1 MSGHQYSLTLLFL
14 YLSCLTRIFMQE
26 DEEEEE
32 EEEDPIPTPVPAGM

>member
-1 MSGHQYSLTLLFL
+1 MSGHQYSPTLLFL

-32 EEEDPIPTPVPAGM
+32 EDPIPTPVPAGM